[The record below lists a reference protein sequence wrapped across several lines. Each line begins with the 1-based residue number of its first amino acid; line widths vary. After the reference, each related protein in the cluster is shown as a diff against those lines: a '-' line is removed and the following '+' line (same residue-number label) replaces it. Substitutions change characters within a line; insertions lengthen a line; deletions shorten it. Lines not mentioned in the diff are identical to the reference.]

1 MKAMLVFLACS
12 RLMSE
17 VFPAGSEPEVSHK
30 MEATQRFLEAK
41 QRYQAEAALPEDWAQ
56 ATALAFEMLM
66 QDDCSEEAK
75 PEWWNDEGLK
85 ALSARVLKAAPN
97 GAAANA
103 MRATVLSGRCGASE
117 VGLRSAAELWEAAAH
132 YERAAAMETPGAF
145 RAAFADLADW
155 CRSKACR
162 GRVRAEATLKW

>member
-1 MKAMLVFLACS
+1 
-12 RLMSE
+12 MSE
-17 VFPAGSEPEVSHK
+17 GFLVGAAVSNVGHT

-41 QRYQAEAALPEDWAQ
+41 QRYPALGSEDWAQ

-66 QDDCSEEAK
+66 QEDGCSEEAK

-85 ALSARVLKAAPN
+85 ALSAACVKAAPN

-103 MRATVLSGRCGASE
+103 MRAAVLSGRCGASE
-117 VGLRSAAELWEAAAH
+117 AGHRLRSAAELWEAAAH
-132 YERAAAMETPGAF
+132 YERAAAMEPAPGAF
-145 RAAFADLADW
+145 RAGFADLADW

>member
-1 MKAMLVFLACS
+1 
-12 RLMSE
+12 MSE
-17 VFPAGSEPEVSHK
+17 GFLVGAAVSNVGHT

-41 QRYQAEAALPEDWAQ
+41 QRYPALGSEDWAQ